1 MSTEKRV
8 FAILKKISKQDK
20 VELSSVADLE
30 TSYIIYSEALVERTQ
45 AIERIKEQYQEITA
59 MLSDLNYEL
68 GLYEGVKGE
77 MEDLRM
83 STSDILDEVTIRA
96 EELGVSI
103 YDIIPNSDDIQGD
116 LGADIDDDILR
127 DALELATGY

>member
-1 MSTEKRV
+1 MSTEKIV

-20 VELSSVADLE
+20 VELSGVADLE
-30 TSYIIYSEALVERTQ
+30 TSYVLYSEALVERTQ

-68 GLYEGVKGE
+68 GLYEDIKAE

-83 STSDILDEVTIRA
+83 STSDLLDEVTIKA
-96 EELGVSI
+96 EELGVSV

-127 DALELATGY
+127 DALEIATGY

>member
-8 FAILKKISKQDK
+8 FSKLFKKEK

-30 TSYIIYSEALVERTQ
+30 SSYNVYKEALLERMQ
-45 AIERIKEQYQEITA
+45 SIERIEDQYREITG

-68 GLYEGVKGE
+68 SLYEDVKGE

-83 STSDILDEVTIRA
+83 STSDLYDEVVDKAT
-96 EELGVSI
+96 
-103 YDIIPNSDDIQGD
+103 D
-116 LGADIDDDILR
+116 LGIEVSDILPNNDEIGYNLEADINDDILR
-127 DALELATGY
+127 DALEIATGY